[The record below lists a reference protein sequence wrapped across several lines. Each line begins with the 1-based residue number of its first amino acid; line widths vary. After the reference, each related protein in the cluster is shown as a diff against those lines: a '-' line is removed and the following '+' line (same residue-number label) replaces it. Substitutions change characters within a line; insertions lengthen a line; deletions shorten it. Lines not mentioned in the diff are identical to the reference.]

1 MRDIEFEKLKALF
14 FLGEPCDRKYI
25 CSKLRSVFLSALEVL
40 WNAEFCF
47 TVFGITYDRY
57 AIRKFMTDDM
67 TVADL
72 MCVYNNCKRKTRVPN
87 KCVIAQNIFQIVLI
101 RSALLS
107 KAGEY
112 YGHTFSKDVFRKRM

>member
-1 MRDIEFEKLKALF
+1 MRDKEFEKLKVLF
-14 FLGEPCDRKYI
+14 FSGEPCDRKYI
-25 CSKLRSVFLSALEVL
+25 GSKLRGVFLSALETL

-47 TVFGITYDRY
+47 TVFGITYDKY
-57 AIRKFMTDDM
+57 VIRKIMTDDM

-72 MCVYNNCKRKTRVPN
+72 MCVYRNCKMRSKVPN
-87 KCVIAQNIFQIVLI
+87 KCVIAQNIFQTVLI

-112 YGHTFSKDVFRKRM
+112 YGHTFSNDVFRKRM